1 MSTDQAPRPLAV
13 VTGATSGIGRSFA
26 GELARRGHDL
36 LLTGRRREKLDAVAA
51 ELRRTC
57 GVAVDLRIIELTNRE
72 AMLAFVG
79 EVSAHESV
87 AVLVNNA
94 GYGRSSAFHADD
106 VEAEAGMVTVHVETA
121 LRLTHAVIPGMQR
134 RGAGWIINVSSLAA
148 HLPLPR
154 GAVYASTKA
163 WMIRFSESVALE
175 LSGTGVR
182 CQALLPGFTRTDFHR
197 EPQYDSLDR
206 RNRGLVRWMEPDEVV
221 RASLRDIERG
231 RRIVCVPGASNRML
245 SAFMHLIPR
254 RLLYRLIE
262 RNRPLQD
269 GSHD

>member
-1 MSTDQAPRPLAV
+1 MSNDHGSRPLAV
-13 VTGATSGIGRSFA
+13 VTGATSGIGRCFA
-26 GELARRGHDL
+26 EELARRGHDL

-51 ELRRTC
+51 GLRTTY
-57 GVAVDLRIIELTNRE
+57 GVAVDLRIIELTDRD
-72 AMLAFVG
+72 AMLAFVAD
-79 EVSAHESV
+79 VSARANV

-94 GYGRSSAFHADD
+94 GYGRNSAFHADD

-121 LRLTHAVIPGMQR
+121 LRLAHAVIPGMQR

-163 WMIRFSESVALE
+163 WMIRFSESLSLE

-197 EPQYDSLDR
+197 EPHYDSLDR
-206 RNRGLVRWMEPDEVV
+206 RNRGLVRWMEPEAVV

-231 RRIVCVPGASNRML
+231 RNFVCVPGRSNRLL
-245 SAFMHLIPR
+245 SAVMQLIPR

-262 RNRPLQD
+262 RNRTLQD